1 MSRAPRPVILGIAGT
16 ELTALEREV
25 FAARPPLGFILFARN
40 CADPGQ
46 LRRLTAELRTLGA
59 GRRVPI
65 LIDQEGGR
73 VQRLR
78 PPHWPALPPAA
89 RIGALAGRD
98 PTLAE
103 RAAMLLA
110 RALAGELVPLGIDI
124 DCAPVLD
131 LAFPETTAAIG
142 DRSFGGDPVL
152 VGELGARFCAALQ
165 AAGVA
170 PVIKHLPGHGRAR
183 VDSHHALPYIE
194 APLAELERS
203 DFLPFRRCRSAPLAM
218 TAHVVFTAID
228 AERPATLSETV
239 IAGIIRERIGFA
251 GILLSDDLAMNALSG
266 HPLSRARRALA
277 AGCDIALYCTG
288 DLAANARLLEALP
301 AAGDDLLGRMDA
313 ILAALPRAADAAAT
327 ATAGRELEA
336 LLEGADA

>member
-1 MSRAPRPVILGIAGT
+1 MSRTPRPVVLGIAGT
-16 ELTALEREV
+16 HPTDEERAL

-40 CADPGQ
+40 CENPAQ
-46 LRRLTAELRTLGA
+46 LRCLTAELRAFGE

-78 PPHWPALPPAA
+78 PPHWHEPPAAA
-89 RIGALAGRD
+89 RIGALAKHDRS
-98 PTLAE
+98 LAE
-103 RAAMLLA
+103 RAAGTLA
-110 RALAGELVPLGIDI
+110 RALAAELTPLSIDV

-131 LAFPETTAAIG
+131 LGLAETTAAIG
-142 DRSFGGDPVL
+142 DRSFGSDPGL
-152 VGELGARFCAALQ
+152 VGELGARFCTALE

-194 APLAELERS
+194 APLAELERT
-203 DFLPFRRCRSAPLAM
+203 DFVPFRRCRSAPFAM
-218 TAHVVFTAID
+218 TAHVVFTAVD

-239 IAGIIRERIGFA
+239 IRGIIRERIGFS

-266 HPLSRARRALA
+266 DPASRARRALE

-288 DLAANARLLEALP
+288 DLAANAGILEALP
-301 AAGDDLLGRMDA
+301 AADDDLLGRIDA
-313 ILAALPRAADAAAT
+313 TLAALPPAADASVAA
-327 ATAGRELEA
+327 AARRELET
-336 LLEGADA
+336 LLAAADA